1 MAYFENAKSSWAHPN
16 FWSHDKHMMGNRLE
30 HNTSCRSEKW
40 EITCSSTPLFHQFW
54 WLVNNVNNLSYKFH
68 GNFKLEFQTWILSP
82 VCLQV
87 STHGYSQNQIL
98 VWKYPSLTQVAKLTG
113 HSYRVLY
120 LVRSRFYVQCNWTNY
135 SQCCCFS
142 FLKPSGH
149 VLMCNVFFIH
159 PSSDGGGIKMHYLS
173 IYMLYLSIRSNPT
186 V

>member
-120 LVRSRFYVQCNWTNY
+120 LVSISCVYLHYVCPQTLVSTVAG
-135 SQCCCFS
+135 SQQRVKTEGENNSLKKLLEKNVSSCF
-142 FLKPSGH
+142 
-149 VLMCNVFFIH
+149 
-159 PSSDGGGIKMHYLS
+159 
-173 IYMLYLSIRSNPT
+173 
-186 V
+186 